1 MSPRWYDGQ
10 PDEVPNAVIMPL
22 VVTREAISVDVAYL
36 VTKLLFDHLDLL
48 SRPIRQPRISMSPTR
63 LSICWSH
70 CNPSAEGHYREIGLM
85 K

>member
-10 PDEVPNAVIMPL
+10 PDEVPNAVIMTL

-36 VTKLLFDHLDLL
+36 VTKLLFDYLDLL
-48 SRPIRQPRISMSPTR
+48 SRPIRRPRISMSPTR

-70 CNPSAEGHYREIGLM
+70 RNHSAEGHYREIGLV